1 MKKKS
6 IEDAL
11 ILSVFPSV
19 RGFGFALFQGAW
31 VPFDWGF
38 RHVLGDKNKCSLD
51 KVRKL
56 IEEYAP
62 DVLLLEDYAGAGS
75 RRAPRIERLIDDIAA
90 LANEYGIAVERY
102 SRSRI
107 QECFAEYDAVTKYE
121 IATAISGSLPEFPP
135 QLPPERKIW
144 LPEDYRMS
152 IFDAVSLIF
161 THFYFQA
168 IKPNTASIKGKGTTE
183 KAGSGNHNPSDCQA
197 S

>member
-19 RGFGFALFQGAW
+19 RGFGFALFQGTW
-31 VPFDWGF
+31 VPIDWGF
-38 RHVLGDKNKCSLD
+38 RHVQGDKNECSLE
-51 KVRKL
+51 KVQKL
-56 IEEYAP
+56 IDEYSP

-75 RRAPRIERLIDDIAA
+75 RRAPRVERLIDDIAA
-90 LANEYGIAVERY
+90 LANEHGIAIERY
-102 SRSRI
+102 SRSQI

-121 IATAISGSLPEFPP
+121 IATAISQSLPEFPP
-135 QLPPERKIW
+135 QLPTERKIW

-168 IKPNTASIKGKGTTE
+168 IKPNTASMESTSTSKIG
-183 KAGSGNHNPSDCQA
+183 GSDTQDPSDSQA

>member
-1 MKKKS
+1 MIRPCS
-6 IEDAL
+6 TLAAAT
-11 ILSVFPSV
+11 S
-19 RGFGFALFQGAW
+19 G

-38 RHVLGDKNKCSLD
+38 RHVQGDKNKHSLD

-56 IEEYAP
+56 IDEYTP

-75 RRAPRIERLIDDIAA
+75 RRAARIERLIDDIAA
-90 LANEYGIAVERY
+90 LATEFGITVERY

-121 IATAISGSLPEFPP
+121 IATAISQSLPEFPP

-168 IKPNTASIKGKGTTE
+168 IKPNTATMESTGTSE
-183 KAGSGNHNPSDCQA
+183 SSGSDNQNSSDSHA

>member
-19 RGFGFALFQGAW
+19 RGFGFALFQGTW
-31 VPFDWGF
+31 VPIDWGF
-38 RHVLGDKNKCSLD
+38 RHVQGDKNSCSLE

-56 IEEYAP
+56 IDEYAP

-90 LANEYGIAVERY
+90 LANEFGITVERY

-121 IATAISGSLPEFPP
+121 IATAISQSLPEFPP

-168 IKPNTASIKGKGTTE
+168 IKPNTASMENTGSPQNV
-183 KAGSGNHNPSDCQA
+183 GSGVQVPSDSQA
-197 S
+197 I

>member
-1 MKKKS
+1 MNKKS
-6 IEDAL
+6 IDDVL
-11 ILSVFPSV
+11 ILSIFPSV

-31 VPFDWGF
+31 IPFDWGF
-38 RHVLGDKNKCSLD
+38 RHVQGDRNRCCIE

-56 IEEYAP
+56 IDEYAP
-62 DVLLLEDYAGAGS
+62 DVLLLEDCAGEGS
-75 RRAPRIERLIDDIAA
+75 RRAPRVETLIDDIAA
-90 LANEYGIAVERY
+90 IATKKGITVERY
-102 SRSRI
+102 SRFQI

-121 IATAISGSLPEFPP
+121 IAQAISQSLPEFPP

-161 THFYFQA
+161 THFYFQV
-168 IKPNTASIKGKGTTE
+168 IRPNAASIASTGTSE
-183 KAGSGNHNPSDCQA
+183 KAGSDNQKSSGRQA

>member
-1 MKKKS
+1 MNEKS
-6 IEDAL
+6 IEDTL

-19 RGFGFALFQGAW
+19 RGFGFSLFQGAW

-38 RHVLGDKNKCSLD
+38 RHVQGDKNKGSFE

-56 IEEYAP
+56 IDEYAP
-62 DVLLLEDYAGAGS
+62 DVLLLEDCAGAGS
-75 RRAPRIERLIDDIAA
+75 RRAARVERLIDDIAA
-90 LANEYGIAVERY
+90 LANEHGIAVERY
-102 SRSRI
+102 SRSQI

-121 IATAISGSLPEFPP
+121 IATAISRSLPEFPP

-144 LPEDYRMS
+144 LPEDYRIS

-168 IKPNTASIKGKGTTE
+168 VKPNTAPLEGSGTPE
-183 KAGSGNHNPSDCQA
+183 EAGSDDQNPSDRQA

>member
-1 MKKKS
+1 M
-6 IEDAL
+6 A
-11 ILSVFPSV
+11 
-19 RGFGFALFQGAW
+19 
-31 VPFDWGF
+31 
-38 RHVLGDKNKCSLD
+38 NKHT
-51 KVRKL
+51 
-56 IEEYAP
+56 
-62 DVLLLEDYAGAGS
+62 
-75 RRAPRIERLIDDIAA
+75 
-90 LANEYGIAVERY
+90 IAVERY

-121 IATAISGSLPEFPP
+121 IATAISQSLPEFPP

-168 IKPNTASIKGKGTTE
+168 IKPNTASMESTGTSE

>member
-19 RGFGFALFQGAW
+19 RGFGFALFQGTW
-31 VPFDWGF
+31 VPIDWGF
-38 RHVLGDKNKCSLD
+38 RHVQGDKNKFSLE

-56 IEEYAP
+56 IDEYAP
-62 DVLLLEDYAGAGS
+62 DILLLENCAGAGS
-75 RRAPRIERLIDDIAA
+75 RRAPRVENLIDNIAKMA
-90 LANEYGIAVERY
+90 IEYPIAVVRY
-102 SRSRI
+102 SRSQI

-121 IATAISGSLPEFPP
+121 IASAISQNLPEFPP

-168 IKPNTASIKGKGTTE
+168 IKPNTSQLEGSGTSG
-183 KAGSGNHNPSDCQA
+183 KAGSDNQNRSDRPA
-197 S
+197 N